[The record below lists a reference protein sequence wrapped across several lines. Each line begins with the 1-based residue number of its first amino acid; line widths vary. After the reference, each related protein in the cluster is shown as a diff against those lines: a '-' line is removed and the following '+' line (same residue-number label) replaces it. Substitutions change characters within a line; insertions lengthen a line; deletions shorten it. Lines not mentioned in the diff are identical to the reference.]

1 MQETNMH
8 KAPVGR
14 VETLHQ
20 ALSRDLRNWPVPEP
34 SERIAGAL
42 LRAVQDVAAS
52 TQAEGERG
60 PQPCRHRK

>member
-1 MQETNMH
+1 MH

-42 LRAVQDVAAS
+42 LRAVQDVATS
-52 TQAEGERG
+52 TQAEAERG